1 MPFLQEKENLSDKR
15 GNPDWK
21 DVTYLWKIENVL
33 YGVSSNPEAGMPD
46 LAWDLP

>member
-33 YGVSSNPEAGMPD
+33 CGVSSNPEAGMPD